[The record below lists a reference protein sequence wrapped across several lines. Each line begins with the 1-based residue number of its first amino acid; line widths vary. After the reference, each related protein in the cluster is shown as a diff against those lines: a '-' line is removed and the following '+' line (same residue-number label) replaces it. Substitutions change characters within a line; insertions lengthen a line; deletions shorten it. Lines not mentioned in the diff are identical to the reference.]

1 MKQLFSRM
9 QAFAQLLLGLLV
21 IILTTSCEDNND
33 SPLMN
38 TETVMVYDLS
48 GNTDYPISI
57 FNAANSTVTMIETT
71 DTGVISGFNHI
82 SFNDQPT
89 FKATFDE
96 NGLLNGIGTEGV
108 TIAFSN
114 YNGNK
119 VDIAVMLGDD
129 TFLIKE
135 FESPNDWSKI
145 DGPLFLN
152 MPSDISRSE
161 PSSTE
166 KLWEVWSFIGDQFK
180 NLGELVLDGIQS
192 SQGIQSA
199 KKAGLKY
206 LFNVVKDGAL
216 FVADLNREM
225 EYSIFFAELA
235 SWAAASPTTPW
246 GALWLL
252 LSNYYTYEHFVE
264 DNVYALLEMYDQF
277 FNDRDNGLGAI
288 NSGFGALKATLTW
301 NFYADIDLHA
311 YEPNGTHIY
320 WDNPRSSSTGA
331 YLDVDNRKGGSG
343 AIENIYWKKIE
354 NGVYTIYIDY
364 YGESILNDRCD
375 IGTCTIS
382 VFFNG
387 RGKTFKITPQPEQHY
402 LVTNLSFPNG
412 TFIDSESRALDI
424 QVVLN
429 SKSKPKN

>member
-192 SQGIQSA
+192 SQDIQSA

-206 LFNVVKDGAL
+206 LFNVVKD
-216 FVADLNREM
+216 
-225 EYSIFFAELA
+225 
-235 SWAAASPTTPW
+235 
-246 GALWLL
+246 
-252 LSNYYTYEHFVE
+252 
-264 DNVYALLEMYDQF
+264 
-277 FNDRDNGLGAI
+277 
-288 NSGFGALKATLTW
+288 
-301 NFYADIDLHA
+301 
-311 YEPNGTHIY
+311 
-320 WDNPRSSSTGA
+320 
-331 YLDVDNRKGGSG
+331 
-343 AIENIYWKKIE
+343 
-354 NGVYTIYIDY
+354 
-364 YGESILNDRCD
+364 
-375 IGTCTIS
+375 
-382 VFFNG
+382 
-387 RGKTFKITPQPEQHY
+387 IT
-402 LVTNLSFPNG
+402 
-412 TFIDSESRALDI
+412 
-424 QVVLN
+424 
-429 SKSKPKN
+429 KN